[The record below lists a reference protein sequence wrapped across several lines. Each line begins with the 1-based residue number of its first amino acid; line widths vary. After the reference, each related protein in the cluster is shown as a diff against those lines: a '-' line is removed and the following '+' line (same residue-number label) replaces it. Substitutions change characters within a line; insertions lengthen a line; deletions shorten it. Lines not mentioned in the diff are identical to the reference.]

1 MMLKNLKNSLKRRVL
16 ENKGLMGIITLV
28 FLLKGWDLMMM
39 KTSFI
44 QFTLGFTIFGLGFFS
59 ILPII
64 VKLITGKEYKNA

>member
-39 KTSFI
+39 KVSLFH
-44 QFTLGFTIFGLGFFS
+44 FSLGFTIFGLGFFS
-59 ILPII
+59 VLPIV
-64 VKLITGKEYKNA
+64 VKLITGKEYKRA